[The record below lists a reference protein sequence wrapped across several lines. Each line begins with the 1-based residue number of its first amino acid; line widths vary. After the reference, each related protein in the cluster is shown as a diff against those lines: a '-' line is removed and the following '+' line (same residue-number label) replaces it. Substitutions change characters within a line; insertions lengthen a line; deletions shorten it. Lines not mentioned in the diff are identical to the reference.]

1 MNIRPS
7 AVAAPGLFAL
17 YVFKVSGLLR
27 FGVLIALVV
36 FCDQASKFWIVG
48 NLSLYESWPV
58 LPGFFSL
65 TYLTNTGAAFGFL
78 AGQPA
83 VWRHVFFISVALVA
97 LCVITVMYWRL
108 RHESYFY
115 ELSLG
120 LIAGGALGNLIDRV
134 RLGSVVD
141 FLDVYAGRHHWP
153 AFNVADSAITV
164 GVTIFIVYSF
174 FFEKRG
180 KHAKSRKG

>member
-1 MNIRPS
+1 MPVRFG
-7 AVAAPGLFAL
+7 AVIALVIFCDQVSQFWIVSNFAL
-17 YVFKVSGLLR
+17 YETR
-27 FGVLIALVV
+27 
-36 FCDQASKFWIVG
+36 
-48 NLSLYESWPV
+48 PV
-58 LPGFFSL
+58 LPGFFNL
-65 TYLTNTGAAFGFL
+65 TYLTNTGAAFGIL

-83 VWRHVFFISVALVA
+83 VWRQVFFVGVAMVA
-97 LCVITVMYWRL
+97 LCVIITMFWRL

-120 LIAGGALGNLIDRV
+120 LIAGGALGNLVDRI

-141 FLDVYAGRHHWP
+141 FLDVYVGRHHWP

-174 FFEKRG
+174 FFDNNKERMENTR
-180 KHAKSRKG
+180 S

>member
-1 MNIRPS
+1 MSKLAGP
-7 AVAAPGLFAL
+7 V
-17 YVFKVSGLLR
+17 R
-27 FGVLIALVV
+27 FGALIALVII
-36 FCDQASKFWIVG
+36 CDQVTKLWVVG
-48 NLSLYESWPV
+48 NFALYESLPI
-58 LPGFFSL
+58 LPGFFNL

-78 AGQPA
+78 AGQPSL
-83 VWRHVFFISVALVA
+83 WRHVFFITVGLVA

-108 RHESYFY
+108 RHDSYYY

-120 LIAGGALGNLIDRV
+120 FIAGGALGNLIDRV

-141 FLDVYAGRHHWP
+141 FLDVYVGSYHWP

-174 FFEKRG
+174 FFENKEER
-180 KHAKSRKG
+180 

>member
-1 MNIRPS
+1 VNIRPS
-7 AVAAPGLFAL
+7 AIAAFRLFVL
-17 YVFKVSGLLR
+17 YVFKVIGLLR

-36 FCDQASKFWIVG
+36 CCDQASKFWIAG

-65 TYLTNTGAAFGFL
+65 THLTNTGAAFGFL
-78 AGQPA
+78 AGRPA
-83 VWRHVFFISVALVA
+83 VWRHVFFIGIALVA
-97 LCVITVMYWRL
+97 LCVIIIMYRRL

-141 FLDVYAGRHHWP
+141 FLDVYVGCHHWP
-153 AFNVADSAITV
+153 AFNVADLAITV

-174 FFEKRG
+174 FFAKREEPA
-180 KHAKSRKG
+180 KHCKE